1 MSIDTDAS
9 ELSRRRIN
17 ELHRLDAE
25 YQMRYYPQ
33 KGNIFNGSTKLIT
46 SLLAIMNILT
56 AAAIIGGIVMYAKVN
71 SLDDKVTLIIEGK
84 IRVLSHD

>member
-1 MSIDTDAS
+1 MGIDTDAS
-9 ELSRRRIN
+9 ELSERQ
-17 ELHRLDAE
+17 LHERLRLQE
-25 YQMRYYPQ
+25 QYMQRYYPNPQ

-56 AAAIIGGIVMYAKVN
+56 AAAIIGGIVMYAKVT

-84 IRVLSHD
+84 IKMP